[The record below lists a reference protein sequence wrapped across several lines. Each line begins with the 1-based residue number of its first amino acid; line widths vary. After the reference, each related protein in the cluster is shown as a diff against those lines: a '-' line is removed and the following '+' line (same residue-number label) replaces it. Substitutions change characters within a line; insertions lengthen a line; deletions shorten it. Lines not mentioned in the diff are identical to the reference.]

1 MLPSSQQ
8 AEVGQM
14 ERPPPSKTIYLHGPP
29 APRSP
34 AWMGAVD
41 VGGAVLA
48 FAPAGHADANG
59 LTQESRLDRLF
70 QS

>member
-1 MLPSSQQ
+1 
-8 AEVGQM
+8 M
-14 ERPPPSKTIYLHGPP
+14 ETIYLHGPP
-29 APRSP
+29 APQSL
-34 AWMGAVD
+34 AWMEAVG

-59 LTQESRLDRLF
+59 LTQESRLDWLF